1 MLERAASAQEQD
13 LERRR
18 AASRRLGWLLGIA
31 VIAIYVIGLF
41 IKR

>member
-1 MLERAASAQEQD
+1 MNQAFSVQD
-13 LERRR
+13 LARRR

>member
-1 MLERAASAQEQD
+1 MNQAFLEQD